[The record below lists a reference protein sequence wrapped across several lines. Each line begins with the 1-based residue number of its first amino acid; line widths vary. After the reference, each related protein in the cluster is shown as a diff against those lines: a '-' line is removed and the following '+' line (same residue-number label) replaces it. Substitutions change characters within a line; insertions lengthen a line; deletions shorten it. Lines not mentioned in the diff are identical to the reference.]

1 MHRAEHNIAGTGG
14 CRACLAILY
23 ASECAAITI
32 ACDVACCCHWWR
44 GWDAANRKPASHGE
58 SNFGPGICPWA
69 GHSWRGVAWRHRRFC
84 PDHRLPSDSVHSSW
98 HTGRMWYRHRTCA
111 VGRSPAK
118 RNVLK
123 NLSMKEN
130 RPHLVVVLGPTA
142 SGKSTLGITLALHFI
157 GEIVSADSRQVY
169 RGLDI
174 GTAKVTAEEQALI
187 PHHLID
193 VTDVRE
199 TFTVS
204 QFQQLAIA
212 AINDILARGRQPFL
226 VGGSPHYIQAVV
238 DNLLI
243 PSIPPQPALR
253 AELAARPL
261 SELLAQL
268 EALDSRSAAVLD
280 RNNRR
285 RVIRALEV
293 CLISG
298 RAFSEQRKMADP
310 LYESLLLGIEWP
322 REVLY
327 HRIDTRVDERMQ
339 QGMVQEV
346 RNLLEQEISHERLEA
361 LGLEYRFI
369 SRWLRGEFTSEREM
383 VQRLKFA
390 IHDFTRRQLTWFRK
404 DKRILWVEGENAYQE
419 VCDILD
425 KRVTM
430 KLFH

>member
-1 MHRAEHNIAGTGG
+1 
-14 CRACLAILY
+14 
-23 ASECAAITI
+23 
-32 ACDVACCCHWWR
+32 
-44 GWDAANRKPASHGE
+44 
-58 SNFGPGICPWA
+58 
-69 GHSWRGVAWRHRRFC
+69 
-84 PDHRLPSDSVHSSW
+84 
-98 HTGRMWYRHRTCA
+98 
-111 VGRSPAK
+111 
-118 RNVLK
+118 
-123 NLSMKEN
+123 MKEN

-142 SGKSTLGITLALHFI
+142 SGKSALGIALALHFN

-174 GTAKVTAEEQALI
+174 GTAKVTAEEQALV
-187 PHHLID
+187 PHFLID
-193 VTDVRE
+193 AADVRE

-204 QFQQLAIA
+204 QFQQQAIVT
-212 AINDILARGRQPFL
+212 INDILARRRQPFL

-238 DNLLI
+238 DNLHI

-268 EALDSRSAAVLD
+268 EELDPQSAAVID
-280 RNNRR
+280 RNNPR

-298 RAFSEQRKMADP
+298 RAFSEQRRMAAP

-322 REVLY
+322 REALY
-327 HRIDTRVDERMQ
+327 KRIDMRVDERMQ

-346 RNLLEQEISHERLEA
+346 RNLLDQGISHERLEA

-369 SRWLRGEFTSEREM
+369 SLWLRGEFTSEAEM
-383 VQRLKFA
+383 VQRLKYA

-404 DKRILWVEGENAYQE
+404 DKRIIWIKGNDVERAKELVQE
-419 VCDILD
+419 FLKTGPDLSP
-425 KRVTM
+425 
-430 KLFH
+430 LF